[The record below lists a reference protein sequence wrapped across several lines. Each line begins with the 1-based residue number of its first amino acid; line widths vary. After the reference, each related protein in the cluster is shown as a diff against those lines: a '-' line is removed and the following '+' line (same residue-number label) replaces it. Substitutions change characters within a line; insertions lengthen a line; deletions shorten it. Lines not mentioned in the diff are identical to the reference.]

1 MTSPGNENPTVYSTE
16 HGRICPK
23 CGYPVSTCRC
33 KKSTGEDQNYNQDG
47 IVRLYVD
54 RKGRGGKTV
63 TIIGGLNF
71 SEVEMKD
78 LAKKLKHQ
86 CGSGGSIKERK
97 IEIQGDVRDQILP
110 ILQKMGLAVK
120 KAGG

>member
-1 MTSPGNENPTVYSTE
+1 MASSRNENPTVYSTE

-23 CGYPVSTCRC
+23 CGYPVSECRC
-33 KKSTGEDQNYNQDG
+33 RKGTGEDQNYKQDG
-47 IVRLYVD
+47 IVRLYID

-63 TIIGGLNF
+63 TIIDGLKL
-71 SEVEMKD
+71 SELEMKD

-86 CGSGGSIKERK
+86 CGAGGSIKERK

-110 ILQKMGLAVK
+110 ILQKMGMVVK